1 MKRMQGV
8 AIVCVLMLGVVAGLD
23 AQKHPD
29 FSGTW
34 VEDESQRKSPYDKP
48 SGGNGGAKVLAGT
61 PPPLTISQTPER
73 LTIER
78 TRGEQTTR
86 FVHDFD
92 GRENKNVTG
101 AQIHTTRSR
110 WEGTRLITEG
120 TIFQVTSQGEDSW
133 KVREARWL
141 TPRGELAVEVTQVD
155 EDGKSG
161 TVLRIYKAL
170 RGASPKKESK

>member
-1 MKRMQGV
+1 MIKRVQAMVVVCAV
-8 AIVCVLMLGVVAGLD
+8 ALGSTALL
-23 AQKHPD
+23 ATQKHPD

-48 SGGNGGAKVLAGT
+48 SAASGGVKAIAGP
-61 PPPLTISQTPER
+61 PPPLTITQTAER

-78 TRGEQTTR
+78 TRPEQTTR

-92 GRENKNVTG
+92 GRENKNATG

-110 WEGTRLITEG
+110 WEGARLITEG

-133 KVREARWL
+133 KLKEARWL
-141 TPRGELAVEVTQVD
+141 TPKGELAVEVTQVD
-155 EDGKSG
+155 EDGKAG
-161 TVLRIYKAL
+161 TVLRIF
-170 RGASPKKESK
+170 KKR

>member
-1 MKRMQGV
+1 MIKRVQAVVVVSAV
-8 AIVCVLMLGVVAGLD
+8 ALGFTAMLS
-23 AQKHPD
+23 AQKHSD

-48 SGGNGGAKVLAGT
+48 SGQTGGVKAITGA
-61 PPPLTISQTPER
+61 PPPLTITQTPER

-78 TRGEQTTR
+78 TRFEQTIR

-101 AQIHTTRSR
+101 AQLHTTRSR
-110 WEGTRLITEG
+110 WEGARLITEG
-120 TIFQVTSQGEDSW
+120 TVFQVTSQGETSW
-133 KVREARWL
+133 TLEEVRWL

-155 EDGKSG
+155 EDDKAG
-161 TVLRIYKAL
+161 TVLRIF
-170 RGASPKKESK
+170 KKR

>member
-1 MKRMQGV
+1 MIKRVQAMVMVCAV
-8 AIVCVLMLGVVAGLD
+8 ALGSTALF
-23 AQKHPD
+23 ATQKHPD

-48 SGGNGGAKVLAGT
+48 SGTSGGVKAIAGP
-61 PPPLTISQTPER
+61 PPPLTIIQTGER
-73 LTIER
+73 LTVER
-78 TRGEQTTR
+78 IRGEQSTR

-92 GRENKNVTG
+92 GRENKNATG

-110 WEGTRLITEG
+110 WEGARLITEG

-133 KVREARWL
+133 KLKEVRWL
-141 TPRGELAVEVTQVD
+141 TPKGELAVEVTQVD

-161 TVLRIYKAL
+161 TVLRVF
-170 RGASPKKESK
+170 KKR